1 MRLLVLQKL
10 YCLLITWTGE
20 MELNYIVYF
29 TTWTRETEDNI
40 FFVDHLVLVSS
51 FSLLNEKRGQIKAN
65 WMITKNQLK
74 LRSWKKQLGMMQRR
88 HKNYLKYRFQ
98 QKILHFKKSYISPKE
113 KESNKVKPINYWE
126 IYDHSLPIVI
136 WYFTNVLQL
145 IETTS
150 PSSLT
155 SKLILGSSDF
165 FTLLFLIITSF
176 FHESLSAT
184 LQQKFYST
192 FPSLFTYRQ
201 I

>member
-1 MRLLVLQKL
+1 MFTLPHEHVKRKTIFS
-10 YCLLITWTGE
+10 LLITLFWFLHSPCYSRTQYP
-20 MELNYIVYF
+20 ML
-29 TTWTRETEDNI
+29 
-40 FFVDHLVLVSS
+40 
-51 FSLLNEKRGQIKAN
+51 EKRGQIKAN
-65 WMITKNQLK
+65 WMITKNPLK

-155 SKLILGSSDF
+155 SKLILGSSNF
-165 FTLLFLIITSF
+165 FTLLFLTITSF
-176 FHESLSAT
+176 FFFIISFFYESLSAT

-192 FPSLFTYRQ
+192 FPSLFTYGQ